1 LLENNNFKKALII
14 LVTVIIFYGIILFLS
29 DLNKISQILTNVKI
43 ELYFLLFP
51 LTFLTLLIQGWRYH
65 LTLAKLNIRLSFKE
79 SFLIYL
85 SGLSMTLTPGG
96 AGSIIKSHI
105 LKKKTGRS
113 FSNTTPVIIYE
124 KWLELV
130 AIITIIGILLFWS
143 DLLESK
149 IIFGIGVFIS
159 IFVFIIFKKNMGLQF
174 LNSILYKFKFLKRF
188 NIEIHEFKT
197 ATKQLTTWKSFLE
210 LLGITYLSKIV
221 PMISVY
227 LVFSIF
233 GLDFNIFSSS
243 QIYFTSLIAGILSF
257 IPGGIVITEGSFLGL
272 LIKTGVS
279 FSSATVLVLLVR
291 FLTFWFPTILGF
303 IALKKLSK
311 NL

>member
-1 LLENNNFKKALII
+1 MLENNNFKKALII

-143 DLLESK
+143 DLLQSK

-159 IFVFIIFKKNMGLQF
+159 IFVFIIFKKNMGLKF

>member
-1 LLENNNFKKALII
+1 MLENNNFKKALII

>member
-1 LLENNNFKKALII
+1 MLKNNNYKKALII
-14 LVTVIIFYGIILFLS
+14 LITVVIFYGIILLLS
-29 DLNKISQILTNVKI
+29 DLNKISQILTSVKI
-43 ELYFLLFP
+43 ELYFLIFP
-51 LTFLTLLIQGWRYH
+51 LSFLTLLIQGWRYH
-65 LTLAKLNIRLSFKE
+65 LTLAKLDIVLTFKE

-113 FSNTTPVIIYE
+113 FSNTTPIIIYE

-143 DLLESK
+143 NLLESQ

-159 IFVFIIFKKNMGLQF
+159 IFVFIIFKKNIGLQF
-174 LNSILYKFKFLKRF
+174 LNSIFLKFKFLKRF

-210 LLGITYLSKIV
+210 LLGITYLSKII

-233 GLDFNIFSSS
+233 DLNLNIFSSS

-272 LIKTGVS
+272 TVKNGIS
-279 FSSATVLVLLVR
+279 FSTATVLVLLVR
-291 FLTFWFPTILGF
+291 FMTFWFPTILGF
-303 IALKKLSK
+303 IAIKKLSK